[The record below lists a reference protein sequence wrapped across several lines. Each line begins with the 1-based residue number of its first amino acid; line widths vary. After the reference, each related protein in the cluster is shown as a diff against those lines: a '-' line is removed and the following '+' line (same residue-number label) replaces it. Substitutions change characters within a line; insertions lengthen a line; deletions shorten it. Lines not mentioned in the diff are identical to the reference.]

1 MSDLAATNC
10 GGCGDCNGFGGSSCY
25 WIIILLL
32 LCSSCGNGLNNN
44 GGCGCGLSSYCSS
57 AADAATTVHLT
68 TADVA
73 AAANP
78 VKNCLN

>member
-1 MSDLAATNC
+1 MDLEAAHAI
-10 GGCGDCNGFGGSSCY
+10 GLLSC
-25 WIIILLL
+25 
-32 LCSSCGNGLNNN
+32 SFFTTAA
-44 GGCGCGLSSYCSS
+44 CGLSSYCSS

>member
-1 MSDLAATNC
+1 MDLEAAHAI
-10 GGCGDCNGFGGSSCY
+10 GLLSC
-25 WIIILLL
+25 
-32 LCSSCGNGLNNN
+32 SFFAAAVATTAA
-44 GGCGCGLSSYCSS
+44 CGLSSYCSS

>member
-1 MSDLAATNC
+1 VAAAVATTAA
-10 GGCGDCNGFGGSSCY
+10 
-25 WIIILLL
+25 
-32 LCSSCGNGLNNN
+32 
-44 GGCGCGLSSYCSS
+44 CGLSSYCSS